1 MNEAAVSKVGKWV
14 KLRRIIKRWEYWVG
28 VAGLVVT
35 VGVVVAVIYYFD
47 DIQALGGYGYLGAF
61 LIGIFGGATYIAP
74 VPMLPVIFVLG
85 KGKKGE
91 IREVADGYA
100 RNFLLPQGLAVPAT
114 PTAIKVAETQFEE
127 RAQRQVRQ
135 QEELGELIERLEGK
149 ELYFKARAGAKGRL
163 HGAVTSADIA
173 AELSRLIDFQ
183 IDKKKVELDEP
194 LHHLGSYE
202 IAVGLA
208 TGLEAKIKV
217 VIEEEIGN
225 D

>member
-1 MNEAAVSKVGKWV
+1 MKVVFLQDVSV
-14 KLRRIIKRWEYWVG
+14 
-28 VAGLVVT
+28 
-35 VGVVVAVIYYFD
+35 
-47 DIQALGGYGYLGAF
+47 
-61 LIGIFGGATYIAP
+61 
-74 VPMLPVIFVLG
+74 

-91 IREVADGYA
+91 ISEVADGYA
-100 RNFLLPQGLAVPAT
+100 RNFLFPQGLAVPAT
-114 PTAIKVAETQFEE
+114 PVAIKVAETQFEE

-135 QEELGELIERLEGK
+135 QEERGELIERLEGQV
-149 ELYFKARAGAKGRL
+149 LYFKARAGAKGRL

-183 IDKKKVELDEP
+183 IDKKKVGLDEP

-202 IAVGLA
+202 IAVSLA
-208 TGLEAKIKV
+208 TGSEAKIKV